1 MKSKLS
7 KIIVLSLIF
16 VMIFGTLCPSAY
28 EPYDTYT
35 YSIDGKPLKSPSA
48 YTPSPTSFDAGS
60 MGLLSGYNW
69 RYENGEVAI
78 WEGDMTPKKTGLEFV
93 TADIILDGD
102 TFVGVGYGVAEIAAI
117 SAALEAIEAYA
128 STYNY
133 TYTGDGESDAVSV
146 AISISG
152 TDIPTT
158 ATVDTLST
166 DLLAAIAAKEAAAVT
181 EKTGAGADAAKI
193 AVTVSC
199 DTYSVINAAV
209 AKFGYDKDV
218 NLEIPVTYADSLG
231 ILNYTPFIQAN
242 AFNADGDPVKSAFY
256 SHING
261 ALILGKEIKV
271 IGENAFASVGGIS
284 ALYLETDLAGWKS
297 VEIANGNA
305 KVSGASNI
313 YYYSSTVKF
322 GNDKLTANDIASDK
336 KGDLYIVDSG
346 TDTSLGRVVILD
358 ANGYKAKAVIRT
370 WVDEYGK
377 AQKFEEITGV
387 CVTDSEVMADGS
399 ANIFVCDR
407 AAKKIIVFDAET
419 YEYVRTIH
427 KPESALLGEETFSP
441 YAVAVDK
448 YGRIFVVSE
457 SSYEGVIMLNS
468 DGLFSGFI
476 GAQKTT
482 ADPFEAIW
490 QKIFGTGDIDSAVKN
505 FSEPFNN
512 IAVTADGLVYVTIDF
527 DDPKDQQQ
535 QYAAL
540 KSKEPG
546 YSPVKLLNSTGVEI
560 MKRNGFFDPGG
571 EVDIFM
577 PTEVSKI
584 TDIAIGENG
593 AWSIFDQKRFRIF
606 TYDQNGNLLFA
617 FGDKGSQV
625 GNGSDVRAITYQ
637 TVPTVV
643 TDANKN
649 PVIGEDGKPVVKTV
663 YNLVALDYIEN
674 SGTVTVYKPTEY
686 YGKIMSAL
694 GNENAHDFD
703 AAIRD
708 WQDVLTSNNNFDL
721 AYIGIGKAYF
731 NKGNNAKAMEYLS
744 SAYETDYYSKAFS
757 NARNEILSI
766 WMIPMVVA
774 IVALLVL
781 FFKFL
786 GFAKKK
792 NKATSLK
799 VGRKSYIE
807 ELLYVF
813 HLIFH
818 PFDGFWDL
826 KHEKRGSVRAAS
838 TILGITV
845 LAFFYQAIGRGYMF
859 NPRGDYSTVFLQV
872 VAVVVPVALW
882 IISNWCLTTLF
893 DGEGS
898 FKDIYI
904 ATCYSL
910 APLPFFV
917 IISTI
922 LSNVFTAAEGSTIT
936 LLVAIGYV
944 WVALLLFFGMA
955 VTHDYSNGK
964 NFITV
969 LGTIVAMAVIMFIA
983 ILFSSLVVKMVT
995 FVVSIITE
1003 IGNRF

>member
-1 MKSKLS
+1 MKRKLS

-16 VMIFGTLCPSAY
+16 IMIFGTLCPSAY

-48 YTPSPTSFDAGS
+48 YTPSPTSFNAGS

-78 WEGDMTPKKTGLEFV
+78 WEGDMTPKKMGLEFV

-102 TFVGVGYGVAEIAAI
+102 TFVGVGYGVNEIAAI
-117 SAALEAIEAYA
+117 SSALEAVKNYS

-133 TYTGDGESDAVSV
+133 TYAGDGTSDAVSV
-146 AISISG
+146 VISISG
-152 TDIPTT
+152 TDIPAT
-158 ATVDTLST
+158 ATVNTLES

-181 EKTGAGADAAKI
+181 AKTDAGADAAKI

-199 DTYSVINAAV
+199 DNSSVINAAV
-209 AKFGYDKDV
+209 AHFGYDKDV
-218 NLEIPVTYADSLG
+218 NLEIPVTYEDTKG

-242 AFNADGDPVKSAFY
+242 AFNADGDPIKAAFY
-256 SHING
+256 SRING
-261 ALILGKEIKV
+261 ALIIGKEIAAV
-271 IGENAFASVGGIS
+271 GENAFATVGSIS
-284 ALYLETDLAGWKS
+284 ALYLEADLENWKN
-297 VEIANGNA
+297 VEIAGGNA
-305 KVSGASNI
+305 KLTGVSKI

-322 GNDKLTANDIASDK
+322 GNDKLTANDIVSDSN
-336 KGDLYIVDSG
+336 GDLYIVDAG
-346 TDTSLGRVVILD
+346 TKDSLGRVVVLD

-377 AQKFEEITGV
+377 EQKFEGITGV
-387 CVTDSEVMADGS
+387 CVTDSKIMADGS

-407 AAKKIIVFDAET
+407 AAKKIIVFDAKT

-427 KPESALLGEETFSP
+427 RPDSALLGEETFSP

-448 YGRIFVVSE
+448 YGRIFIVSE

-476 GAQKTT
+476 GSQQTT
-482 ADPFEAIW
+482 TDPFEAIW
-490 QKIFGTGDIDSAVKN
+490 QKFRGTDDIDSTIKN
-505 FSEPFNN
+505 FSKPFNN
-512 IAVTADGLVYVTIDF
+512 IAVTAEGLVYVTIDF
-527 DDPKDQQQ
+527 DEPEDQQQ
-535 QYAAL
+535 QFASI
-540 KSKEPG
+540 KSKQPG

-571 EVDIFM
+571 EVDILM
-577 PTEVSKI
+577 PNEVSKI

-593 AWSIFDQKRFRIF
+593 AWSIFDAKRSRIF

-625 GNGSDVRAITYQ
+625 GNGTEVKAITYQ

-643 TDANKN
+643 TDSNKN
-649 PVIGEDGKPVVKTV
+649 PVIGENGKPVVKTV
-663 YNLVALDYIEN
+663 YNLVALDYVEN
-674 SGTVTVYKPTEY
+674 SGVVTVYKPTEY
-686 YGKIMSAL
+686 YNKIMSAL

-731 NKGNNAKAMEYLS
+731 NKGDNAKAMQYLS
-744 SAYETDYYSKAFS
+744 SAYETTYYSKAFA
-757 NARNEILSI
+757 NARNEILSV

-781 FFKFL
+781 LFKFL
-786 GFAKKK
+786 GYAKKR

-799 VGRKSYIE
+799 VGRKSYVE

-838 TILGITV
+838 TVLLITV
-845 LAFFYQAIGRGYMF
+845 LAFFYQAIGQGYMF
-859 NPRGDYSTVFLQV
+859 NPRGDYSTVFVQV
-872 VAVVVPVALW
+872 IAVIVPVGLW
-882 IISNWCLTTLF
+882 IVSNWCLTTLF

-969 LGTIVAMAVIMFIA
+969 LGTILAMAVIMFIA

-995 FVVSIITE
+995 FVVSIVTE